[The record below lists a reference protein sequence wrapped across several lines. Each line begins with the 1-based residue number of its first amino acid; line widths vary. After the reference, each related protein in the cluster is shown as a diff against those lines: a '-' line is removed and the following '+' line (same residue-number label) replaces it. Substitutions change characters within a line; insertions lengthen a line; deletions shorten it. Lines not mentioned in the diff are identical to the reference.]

1 MIFMDLWQL
10 KSKTGS
16 HDELDFEFL
25 GSKKPPYLLHT
36 NVFASDKGG
45 REQRIHLWFNPTR
58 DFHNYHILWKT
69 YQVV

>member
-25 GSKKPPYLLHT
+25 GSKKPPYLLRKMCSQVIKVVGSKEFIFGLIRLGT
-36 NVFASDKGG
+36 SIITIFFGK
-45 REQRIHLWFNPTR
+45 
-58 DFHNYHILWKT
+58 HIK
-69 YQVV
+69 